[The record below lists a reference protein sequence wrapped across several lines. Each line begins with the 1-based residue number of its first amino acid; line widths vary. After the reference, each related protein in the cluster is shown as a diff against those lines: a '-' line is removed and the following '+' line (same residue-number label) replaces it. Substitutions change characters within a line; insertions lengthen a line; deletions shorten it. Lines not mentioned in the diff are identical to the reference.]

1 MGKRNPHQD
10 CNPVKIQSAE
20 DALKNASLNELKTG
34 GIVFATYVI
43 SSQLSRTG
51 VANALVPTAE
61 AIAKALG
68 DDVCEA
74 IVLKAGVQTAG
85 MSSTKAAAKIIAKE
99 LMVDGVMLVVLTGA
113 DVVEL
118 FRGRIS
124 EEELLKNLTVTI
136 ISIGVGTAGGLSVWA
151 AESLIAPYYESD
163 AEEMFNMNTIAVISR
178 SAAKTAS
185 IINPDGSIVSAFFCP
200 LPVQAEGY
208 DFPQNPSEKRA
219 FPAERGGE
227 DA

>member
-1 MGKRNPHQD
+1 MSFIEGMGKRNPHQD

-136 ISIGVGTAGGLSVWA
+136 ISIGVGTAGFLLFFVRC
-151 AESLIAPYYESD
+151 PYRLKD
-163 AEEMFNMNTIAVISR
+163 TTFRRT
-178 SAAKTAS
+178 
-185 IINPDGSIVSAFFCP
+185 P
-200 LPVQAEGY
+200 LKKEH
-208 DFPQNPSEKRA
+208 FPQKEVVRM
-219 FPAERGGE
+219 R
-227 DA
+227 DV